1 MADLG
6 SLAMPPALALEEHAH
21 MAIDFS
27 MPILVV
33 EDFNTTAQIVSRLL
47 TQLGFQ
53 KIDLAQGG
61 ITALAKLGER
71 RYGLVI
77 SDWNMEPMSG
87 LELLQQI
94 RSVNAFASVRL
105 IIMSAQATRD
115 QVLAAKSGGADSF
128 VVKPFTAST
137 LKEKIDSLFLG
148 DETNDIYP
156 IDVE

>member
-1 MADLG
+1 
-6 SLAMPPALALEEHAH
+6 

-33 EDFNTTAQIVSRLL
+33 EDSNTAAQIVSRLL
-47 TQLGFQ
+47 KQLGFQ
-53 KIDLAQGG
+53 KIDIAQGG
-61 ITALAKLGER
+61 ITALTKLAER

-77 SDWNMEPMSG
+77 SDWNMEPMDG

-94 RSVNAFASVRL
+94 RSVNAFASVRF

-115 QVLAAKSGGADSF
+115 QVLAARSEGADSF
-128 VVKPFTAST
+128 IVKPFTAAA
-137 LKEKIDSLFLG
+137 LKEKIDFLFLG
-148 DETNDIYP
+148 NEKSDLYP

>member
-1 MADLG
+1 
-6 SLAMPPALALEEHAH
+6 

-33 EDFNTTAQIVSRLL
+33 EDSNTAAQIVSRLL
-47 TQLGFQ
+47 KQLGFQ
-53 KIDLAQGG
+53 KIDIAQGG
-61 ITALAKLGER
+61 ITALTKLAER

-77 SDWNMEPMSG
+77 SDWNMEPMDG

-94 RSVNAFASVRL
+94 RSVNAFASVRF

-115 QVLAAKSGGADSF
+115 QVLAARSEGADSF
-128 VVKPFTAST
+128 IVKPFTAT
-137 LKEKIDSLFLG
+137 ALKEKIDFLFLG
-148 DETNDIYP
+148 NEKSDLYP

>member
-1 MADLG
+1 
-6 SLAMPPALALEEHAH
+6 MPSALALGGHAH

-27 MPILVV
+27 MPMLVV
-33 EDFNTTAQIVSRLL
+33 EDSSTAAQIVSWLL
-47 TQLGFQ
+47 KQLGFH
-53 KIDLAQGG
+53 KADIAQGG
-61 ITALAKLGER
+61 ITALAKLAER

-87 LELLQQI
+87 LELLEQI
-94 RSVNAFASVRL
+94 RSVNAFTSVRF

-115 QVLAAKSGGADSF
+115 QVLAAKSAGADSF
-128 VVKPFTAST
+128 IVKPFTAAV

-148 DETNDIYP
+148 DEKSDRYP

>member
-1 MADLG
+1 
-6 SLAMPPALALEEHAH
+6 

-33 EDFNTTAQIVSRLL
+33 EDSATAAQIVSRLL
-47 TQLGFQ
+47 RQLGFH
-53 KIDLAQGG
+53 KIDIAQGG
-61 ITALAKLGER
+61 ITALTKLAER

-77 SDWNMEPMSG
+77 SDWNMEPMDG

-94 RSVNAFASVRL
+94 RSVNAFASVRF

-115 QVLAAKSGGADSF
+115 QVLAARSEGADSF
-128 VVKPFTAST
+128 IVKPFTAAA
-137 LKEKIDSLFLG
+137 LKEKIESLFLG
-148 DETNDIYP
+148 DEKSDLYA